1 MATKSNSIHHVDPE
15 KLDLSNKAEPSNN
28 EVCPRAQ
35 SASGWTDSP
44 QLVPTIEY
52 TPAEERALIWKQDLT
67 IIPLSAY
74 IYFLCFFD
82 RSNIGNAKVLNSS
95 TKNDMQTEI
104 HATAYQF
111 NIALM
116 IFLVGM
122 SWQLLPPSRPYAV
135 VTRLTP
141 LGYAIFE
148 VPSNILLKKLRP
160 SRWLAFLMFSWGAI
174 TIGLGGVTSFAAT
187 TGVRFLLGVFEAGL
201 FPGLV
206 YYLTFWYKTDERS
219 VRVAFIL
226 ASATLAG
233 AFGGAI
239 AYAIGHMNGARGLSA
254 WRWLFIIEGIPSCLS
269 ALLVWFFLPDYPEE
283 HLKGRHREI
292 ALARLR
298 VEGSKS
304 HDRSMTKQD
313 AINTLKDWRLY
324 GHYAIYF
331 GVGVPFSSLSLFAPS
346 ITAGLGFTDLRAQL
360 MTVPPYAVAYVTQ
373 ILVSWS
379 ADHFNARGLHTAV
392 FALVGAIGFMA
403 SALLPA
409 DAYTPRYG
417 CFIVAAAGAFAC
429 IPPMLGWLTSNVY
442 STAAVGLAVA
452 INVSFGAGI
461 GQMPGVW
468 IYKADEA
475 KIGYPTGHW
484 VNAGML
490 FFVSVGA
497 TGLRLYYGW
506 RNKKLLREVEER
518 GRGEGVRL
526 FKL

>member
-1 MATKSNSIHHVDPE
+1 MAAKSESIHDVDPE
-15 KLDLSNKAEPSNN
+15 KLDASDRVDPSNN
-28 EVCPRAQ
+28 E
-35 SASGWTDSP
+35 
-44 QLVPTIEY
+44 LVPTIEY
-52 TPAEERALIWKQDLT
+52 TAAEERALVWKQDLT

-104 HATAYQF
+104 HATSYQF

-116 IFLVGM
+116 IFLV
-122 SWQLLPPSRPYAV
+122 
-135 VTRLTP
+135 
-141 LGYAIFE
+141 GYAIFE

-174 TIGLGGVTSFAAT
+174 TIGLGGVTNFAAT

-239 AYAIGHMNGARGLSA
+239 AYAIGHMNGARGMSA

-269 ALLVWFFLPDYPEE
+269 AILVWFFLPDYPEE
-283 HLKGRHREI
+283 YLKGRHREI
-292 ALARLR
+292 ALSRLR

-304 HDRSMTKQD
+304 HHRSMTKKD
-313 AINTLKDWRLY
+313 AKATLTDWRLY

-346 ITAGLGFTDLRAQL
+346 ITAGLGFKDLQAQL
-360 MTVPPYAVAYVTQ
+360 MTVPPYAAAYVTQ
-373 ILVSWS
+373 IIVSWS
-379 ADHFNARGLHTAV
+379 ADHFNARGLHTAA

-403 SALLPA
+403 SALLPP
-409 DAYTPRYG
+409 DAYQSRYG
-417 CFIVAAAGAFAC
+417 CFIVACAGAFAC
-429 IPPMLGWLTSNVY
+429 IPPMLGWLTSNVF

-490 FFVSVGA
+490 LFVCVGSTA
-497 TGLRLYYGW
+497 LRFYYGW
-506 RNKKLLREVEER
+506 RNRVLVREAEA
-518 GRGEGVRL
+518 EGKDLAELRL
-526 FKL
+526 FRL